1 MVSIR
6 NSLDKKH
13 AFLIGAYKNPDYLK
27 GLILSL
33 NSPSSNIY
41 VHINRYNFMEFKEI
55 INFFGKYDN
64 IHFYSAVKVKWGG
77 SSLLD
82 SIAYLV
88 GKSLEDSKNQYFHLI
103 TGQDILIRPLNEL
116 FDFFIQN
123 KGVNF
128 LSFERLPGYEMNRY
142 LLYHLY
148 DILNVRHNKL
158 TYLCETAFVKLQKLF
173 NIKRKQVCNEM
184 YWGSGWWSLQRD
196 ALEYL
201 FESIKNR
208 YRKYIRNTFAP
219 DEMICQTIL
228 LNAENKFN
236 IVNDNLRYMIW
247 NGSSGP
253 KILDQNDYESIVN
266 SNSFFARKV
275 EPEISG
281 DLIKLIEKYRNTKN
295 NGLL

>member
-1 MVSIR
+1 MVNIR
-6 NSLDKKH
+6 DGFNKKH
-13 AFLIGAYKNPDYLK
+13 AFLIGAYKNPNYLK

-55 INFFGKYDN
+55 INFFKKHDN

-82 SIAYLV
+82 SVTYLV
-88 GKSLEDSKNQYFHLI
+88 GKSLEDSENQYFHLM

-116 FDFFIQN
+116 FDFFLQN

-128 LSFERLPGYEMNRY
+128 LSFERLPGCEMDRY

-148 DILNVRHNKL
+148 DVLNVRHNKL
-158 TYLCETAFVKLQKLF
+158 TYLCETAVVKLQKLF
-173 NIKRKQVCNEM
+173 NVKRTPVCNEM

-201 FESIKNR
+201 FKIKNK
-208 YRKYIRNTFAP
+208 YRKYIKNTFAP
-219 DEMICQTIL
+219 DEMIYQTIL

-236 IVNDNLRYMIW
+236 VVNDNLRYMIW
-247 NGSSGP
+247 DGNSGP
-253 KILDQNDYESIVN
+253 RTLGQNDYESIVN
-266 SNSFFARKV
+266 SNCFFARKV

-281 DLIKLIEKYRNTKN
+281 DLIKLIEKYRNNKN